1 MWILGVTLGAILLIS
16 VLLLAVPVE
25 VVVRLGYEET
35 TRKIH
40 LRWLFGLVD
49 VGIGGGPAKPRGE
62 GITRRGAVG
71 TRLFAALRTEGFL
84 GRAIEFAKEILSLV
98 KVRTLKID
106 LSIGGDDHAETGLVF
121 GALVPMV
128 MFARS
133 HYGLNLNLE
142 ADYESGRSVAR
153 VVGAFRAYPIRLI
166 KPLLWFA
173 FSPSTIKAI
182 RAARRT

>member
-1 MWILGVTLGAILLIS
+1 MLIS

-25 VVVRLGYEET
+25 VVLRLGYVET
-35 TRKIH
+35 KTKIH

-49 VGIGGGPAKPRGE
+49 VGIGGRAAKPGGE
-62 GITRRGAVG
+62 GSTRRGG
-71 TRLFAALRTEGFL
+71 GSTRLFAALRTEGFL
-84 GRAIEFAKEILSLV
+84 GRAIEFAKEVLPLV
-98 KVRTLKID
+98 KLRTLKID

-121 GALVPMV
+121 GALVPVV

-133 HYGLNLNLE
+133 RYGLNLNLE
-142 ADYESGRSVAR
+142 ANYESEISAAR

-173 FSPSTIKAI
+173 FSPCTIRAI
-182 RAARRT
+182 RAAGRT

>member
-1 MWILGVTLGAILLIS
+1 MLIS

-25 VVVRLGYEET
+25 VVLRLGYGET
-35 TRKIH
+35 KTKIH
-40 LRWLFGLVD
+40 LRWLFGLID
-49 VGIGGGPAKPRGE
+49 VGIGGRAAKPSG
-62 GITRRGAVG
+62 GGS

-84 GRAIEFAKEILSLV
+84 GRAIEFAKEVLPLV
-98 KVRTLKID
+98 KLRTLKID

-121 GALVPMV
+121 GALVPVV

-133 HYGLNLNLE
+133 RYGLNLNLE
-142 ADYESGRSVAR
+142 ADYESARSVAR

-173 FSPSTIKAI
+173 FSPCTIRAI